1 MLAIVRILHTVFRG
15 GIGPLTLGPRLDDSL
30 RERLDLLSIF
40 EVVAALLT
48 LTALFAWANHLYLRL
63 PNNVGLL
70 VMALVASL
78 VLIVLEV
85 LVPDVA
91 IYADLHAF
99 IEKIDFSTTLLDGM
113 LAFLL
118 FAGALQIDL
127 SVLRDRAWA
136 VGAMATFGVIISTI
150 VVAVLFWGMGQILSF
165 PISFAWALV
174 FGALISPTDPI
185 AVLAMLK
192 QARVAKT
199 LEMDMSGESL
209 FNDGVGVVLFTILL
223 AAAMGSS
230 GESGIDFVELG
241 RLFFVE
247 ALGGAALG
255 VMTGFIAYFAMR
267 SIDDYPVEVL
277 ISLALV
283 TGTYALAQPLHVSGP
298 IAVVVTG
305 VITGNR
311 GAHYAMSETT
321 RTHLFDFW
329 SLIDE
334 ILNSVLFLLIGLEV
348 LVVRFDVSLLPLAIA
363 AVPIVFVAR
372 LAAVA
377 IPVTILSAKQ
387 RFVKGTIPILTW
399 GGVRGG
405 ISVALALSIPF
416 VVERPQILAATYAV
430 VLFTIIVQGLTLP
443 AVVRRFAYQRPAST
457 VDD

>member
-1 MLAIVRILHTVFRG
+1 
-15 GIGPLTLGPRLDDSL
+15 
-30 RERLDLLSIF
+30 LLSIF
-40 EVVAALLT
+40 EVVAGLLT

-63 PNNVGLL
+63 PHNVGLL
-70 VMALVASL
+70 IMGLVASL
-78 VLIVLEV
+78 VLVAFEV
-85 LVPDVA
+85 LVPTVA
-91 IYADLHAF
+91 IYADLHDF

-136 VGAMATFGVIISTI
+136 VGAMATFGVIISTM
-150 VVAVLFWGMGQILSF
+150 VVAVLFWGAGQLFSV
-165 PISFAWALV
+165 PIPFAWALV

-199 LEMDMSGESL
+199 LEMDMAGESL

-230 GESGIDFVELG
+230 GESSIDFVELS

-247 ALGGAALG
+247 ALGGATLG
-255 VMTGFIAYFAMR
+255 FVTGYIAYLSMR
-267 SIDDYPVEVL
+267 AIDDYPVEVL

-298 IAVVVTG
+298 IAVVVAG

-311 GAHYAMSETT
+311 GATYAMSETT
-321 RTHLFDFW
+321 RRYLFDFW

-348 LVVRFDVSLLPLAIA
+348 LVVRFDISLLPLAIA

-377 IPVTILSAKQ
+377 LSVTILSATQ
-387 RFVKGTIPILTW
+387 RFVKGTIAILTW

-405 ISVALALSIPF
+405 ISVALALSIPL
-416 VVERPQILAATYAV
+416 VDERAQILAATYAV
-430 VLFTIIVQGLTLP
+430 VLFTLIVQGLTLP
-443 AVVRRFAYQRPAST
+443 AVVRRFAYQRPASAVT
-457 VDD
+457 E